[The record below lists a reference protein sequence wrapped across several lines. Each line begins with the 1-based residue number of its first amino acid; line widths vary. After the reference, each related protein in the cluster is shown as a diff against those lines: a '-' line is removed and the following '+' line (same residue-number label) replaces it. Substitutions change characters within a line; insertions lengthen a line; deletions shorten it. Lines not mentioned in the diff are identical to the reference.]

1 MAMLSFGKSW
11 MLVREVR
18 AMADDS
24 GDGYALGRLV
34 LDYIKAFLW
43 PVVAVIVVVIYQDD
57 VRKILSER
65 EVDIFG
71 LRIGEKVEQI
81 ESQAM
86 AEIEDIR
93 LLLEAERAET
103 GSDAAPQL
111 SEDIDTKL
119 ASLERNLSREIAQVQ
134 VEQQALQAA
143 PASAREAVVEAG
155 GSRANRAAAA
165 ERRGFEALIRHDV
178 SAAIAAFDE
187 ARSIWPEYHNVAEIG
202 RVLRQQRDRLADPES
217 PAWQQLYREIL
228 TRYSWG
234 LPEDLRDG
242 IRAGATAAK

>member
-1 MAMLSFGKSW
+1 MAS
-11 MLVREVR
+11 
-18 AMADDS
+18 DS
-24 GDGYALGRLV
+24 GSDYALGHLV

-43 PVVAVIVVVIYQDD
+43 PVVAVIVVLIYQDD

-93 LLLEAERAET
+93 LLLEAQQAGADTEASPE
-103 GSDAAPQL
+103 L
-111 SEDIDTKL
+111 SADIDTKL
-119 ASLERNLSREIAQVQ
+119 SSLERNLSREIAQVQ

-143 PASAREAVVEAG
+143 PPSERQAAAEAG
-155 GSRANRAAAA
+155 GSRAKSAAAA
-165 ERRGFEALIRHDV
+165 ERRGFEALVRHDV
-178 SAAIAAFDE
+178 TQAIAAFDE

-202 RVLRQQRDRLADPES
+202 RALRKQQDRLTDPQS

-234 LPEDLRDG
+234 LPDDLRDA
-242 IRAGATAAK
+242 IREGATSPTIPTL

>member
-1 MAMLSFGKSW
+1 
-11 MLVREVR
+11 
-18 AMADDS
+18 MADDS
-24 GDGYALGRLV
+24 GGDYALGRLV

-103 GSDAAPQL
+103 GTAAAPQL

-119 ASLERNLSREIAQVQ
+119 ASLERNLSREISQVQ

-143 PASAREAVVEAG
+143 PSTQRRTTVVSDS
-155 GSRANRAAAA
+155 SRARNAEAA

-178 SAAIAAFDE
+178 DSAIAAFDE

-202 RVLRQQRDRLADPES
+202 RALRNQQDRLADPDS
-217 PAWQQLYREIL
+217 PAWQELYREIL

-234 LPEDLRDG
+234 LPED
-242 IRAGATAAK
+242 IRVEIRRGAANPS